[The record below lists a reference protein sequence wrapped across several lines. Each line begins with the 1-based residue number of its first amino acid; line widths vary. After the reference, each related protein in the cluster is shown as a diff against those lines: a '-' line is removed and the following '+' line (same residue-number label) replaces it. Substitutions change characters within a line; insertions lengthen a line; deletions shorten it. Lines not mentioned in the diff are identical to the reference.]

1 MPEVKPSEVDSVA
14 NIKVVGV
21 GGAGCNAV
29 NRMREAGLTGVE
41 LVAINTDAQQLR
53 SSKADVKVIMEN
65 TRDIQVRRICLTL
78 HTIWVA
84 DGLLPVRI
92 TLRRFLRV
100 EPSTGL
106 DVLRI

>member
-41 LVAINTDAQQLR
+41 LIAINTDAQQLR
-53 SSKADVKVIMEN
+53 SSKADVK
-65 TRDIQVRRICLTL
+65 LPL
-78 HTIWVA
+78 HLESNKGLGA
-84 DGLLPVRI
+84 GANPARGEKAGAGDRAGRARGRSDGGAGQG
-92 TLRRFLRV
+92 V
-100 EPSTGL
+100 EAGGQ
-106 DVLRI
+106 